1 MWTLSIR
8 KPYYPEVYLFETEA
22 EALQYVIDTDVEDE
36 LAMWA
41 TQCHDV
47 FYVISQVRGGAKW
60 AATWDSDDTPIKEG
74 LI

>member
-22 EALQYVIDTDVEDE
+22 EALQFVIDTDVEDE
-36 LAMWA
+36 LAMWV
-41 TQCHDV
+41 TQGHDV
-47 FYVISQVRGGAKW
+47 FYAISEVRGGAKW
-60 AATWDSDDTPIKEG
+60 AATWDSDDIPIKEG